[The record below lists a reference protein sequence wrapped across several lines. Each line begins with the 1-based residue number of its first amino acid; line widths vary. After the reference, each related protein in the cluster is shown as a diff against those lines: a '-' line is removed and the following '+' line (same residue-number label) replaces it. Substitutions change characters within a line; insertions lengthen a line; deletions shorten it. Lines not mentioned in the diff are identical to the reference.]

1 MECTFL
7 MLYFGTVERVLFC
20 ILHWQND
27 LLRMN
32 CGFLV
37 GGWNPRSWERHG
49 HYSVLVGYFGVI
61 RCNIRII
68 YIYMYIYICIIYIY
82 INTHGLV

>member
-20 ILHWQND
+20 ISHWQND

-61 RCNIRII
+61 IRI
-68 YIYMYIYICIIYIY
+68 YIYVLYIYIY